1 MNLSPQTENFSPY
14 CSLISFG
21 NSKSNNRELIYQN
34 LLKQSKILLGD
45 NIDENYYRFSME
57 KAPEFGSKYI
67 IGAFAL
73 SAGAAGLAY
82 SLKTGHGQKGINKVL
97 NWVDTSENITA
108 KAIRK
113 IFSKG
118 KLKVEN
124 IGKKAL
130 EHMYTAIDNKEGLGK
145 NGVSGAHTLS
155 AFIKSF
161 FKSEIKDNIQV
172 TNIKMKDK
180 KIKDGN
186 IIIEYIE
193 DGVKQVLETNIG
205 EGFTKGQ
212 QKLLRNLCDP
222 KANNGFSIKNFTKS
236 KFYKTYLEEG
246 TEIKGS
252 KNRFY
257 DIYKTLFCEK
267 PTGVIDSIK
276 KDPYIDG
283 IYSIKYHKLTGGDSY
298 PEKTIFMDRAI
309 SPKAFRDFESLCSNK
324 VNKPIIREIKNGKK
338 LYNSDNL
345 ITTVETALRRGV
357 LKETEKGE
365 TIILGQRAGTIFVA
379 YCDKTPFNSYEVR
392 SFFPVLHGSKMH
404 SNLMADYLKNK
415 KQLSIFDIPKLIG
428 LKNEMSSKLCDDF
441 KATVFKN
448 SAIGASLLTSTQT
461 MHEYK
466 KEKKNSERQKI

>member
-21 NSKSNNRELIYQN
+21 NSKSDKTNPVRQYLTEKGKFPFGINYDEEYYQY
-34 LLKQSKILLGD
+34 SK
-45 NIDENYYRFSME
+45 ER
-57 KAPEFGSKYI
+57 APQIAKKYI
-67 IGAFAL
+67 IGAL
-73 SAGAAGLAY
+73 TLCAGAVGLVY

-338 LYNSDNL
+338 
-345 ITTVETALRRGV
+345 
-357 LKETEKGE
+357 
-365 TIILGQRAGTIFVA
+365 IIQF
-379 YCDKTPFNSYEVR
+379 
-392 SFFPVLHGSKMH
+392 
-404 SNLMADYLKNK
+404 
-415 KQLSIFDIPKLIG
+415 
-428 LKNEMSSKLCDDF
+428 
-441 KATVFKN
+441 
-448 SAIGASLLTSTQT
+448 
-461 MHEYK
+461 
-466 KEKKNSERQKI
+466 